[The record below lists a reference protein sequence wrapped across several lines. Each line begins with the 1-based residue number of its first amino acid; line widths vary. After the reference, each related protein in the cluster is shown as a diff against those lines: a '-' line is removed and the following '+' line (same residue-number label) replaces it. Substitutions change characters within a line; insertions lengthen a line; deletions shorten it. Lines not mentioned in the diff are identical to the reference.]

1 MLSLAC
7 GLGALVTGCTRRDQS
22 AALASE
28 SGSQAQPLK
37 VRRVLGAIGDT
48 PGRFLYP
55 RAIQADPFSGNLWVI
70 DRSGRVQEISPRTGR
85 CVTLFKM
92 PNSQRGFPVGLTIAP
107 GKNAQGAWT
116 ERLLYIADTHNNQV
130 MVIEPPEVRDS
141 ASITPD
147 DPPQVVEPN
156 IVRIVGRYGTGPG
169 EFVYPTDVA
178 VLLNPEGT
186 GIERIYVSEYGG
198 NDRVS
203 IFDGDFQFLRSFGV
217 MGSGSGGDAS
227 SVDDQPLDTT
237 GEPGGSSG
245 PVDPAA
251 LDVLPDEVVDGA
263 AEPPVPRRQA
273 KPGEPEFNRPQEMH
287 FLNGLAPVRYGPRVV
302 GAGGSGEGS
311 GTPPRP
317 DTLLIIDARNH
328 RLGLFDLDGRLKRW
342 IGSPDR
348 AGIAAGKMLY
358 PWSALPLGDGTV
370 LVAEFQSCRLQRFE
384 LREHKGTSE
393 AASSLGVMGRPG
405 LGPGELNNPWS
416 LTRIGDEVFVVDG
429 RNNRVLVIDA
439 PE

>member
-1 MLSLAC
+1 MPFS
-7 GLGALVTGCTRRDQS
+7 GCTRREQS
-22 AALASE
+22 AAGTQK
-28 SGSQAQPLK
+28 SGSSAQPLK
-37 VRRVLGAIGDT
+37 VRRVLGSIGDT

-55 RAIQADPFSGNLWVI
+55 RAIQADPFNGNLWVI

-107 GKNAQGAWT
+107 GRNAQGAWT

-130 MVIEPPEVRDS
+130 MVIEPPAVRD
-141 ASITPD
+141 ANSIKPD

-186 GIERIYVSEYGG
+186 AIERIYVSEYGG

-217 MGSGSGGDAS
+217 MGSGPTRSGSGGAEP
-227 SVDDQPLDTT
+227 VDLPEPDTT
-237 GEPGGSSG
+237 GEPVDVAAADAPDANATV
-245 PVDPAA
+245 PVVRPRVA
-251 LDVLPDEVVDGA
+251 L
-263 AEPPVPRRQA
+263 
-273 KPGEPEFNRPQEMH
+273 PGEPEFNRPQEIH
-287 FLNGLAPVRYGPRVV
+287 FLSGLVPVMYEPRGG
-302 GAGGSGEGS
+302 GADGASGGADANAAAL
-311 GTPPRP
+311 RP
-317 DTLLIIDARNH
+317 DTLLIVDARNH
-328 RLGLFDLDGRLKRW
+328 RLGLFDLDGNLRRW

-348 AGIAAGKMLY
+348 AGTARGEMLY
-358 PWSALPLGDGTV
+358 PWSALALGDGSV
-370 LVAEFQSCRLQRFE
+370 LVAEFQSCRLQRFD
-384 LREHKGTSE
+384 LQSGDADSAR
-393 AASSLGVMGRPG
+393 SLGVFGRPG

-416 LTRIGDEVFVVDG
+416 LARIDDEVFVVDG
-429 RNNRVLVIDA
+429 RNNRVLVIDV